1 MTSIE
6 FVINLLKNPLRRAAF
21 HCILKHMPLK
31 QLPFTKLFGALAGT
45 ALVVFSS
52 FSSCTLIGAAS
63 RIDDVLMAEEDPAIA
78 AGALPTMIVAS
89 EALSEADPKNQDKAV
104 TTASLYVMY
113 ANAFVQGPAAALGDE
128 RFEERQAAY
137 ERAGALYRRAYR
149 LLQATL
155 ERRLPGYVQAV
166 MDGKADLGKL
176 KKKDV
181 PLMYWTSAA
190 VLAAFGLNPLD
201 FESAR
206 YLGLASTFMKRA
218 VELDPGWNGGA
229 LYALYVPY
237 YASLPDYL
245 GGDPKKAIEAYEK
258 ALEYSKG
265 NSAALFVSYATSI
278 CVPADDYKGFIAALN
293 RALAIDPASVPGNR
307 LATIIAQ
314 NDARRLLASA
324 EDYFVLSEGGKTP

>member
-1 MTSIE
+1 MSL
-6 FVINLLKNPLRRAAF
+6 N
-21 HCILKHMPLK
+21 
-31 QLPFTKLFGALAGT
+31 QLPHIKACGILA
-45 ALVVFSS
+45 AAAIFLCSS
-52 FSSCTLIGAAS
+52 FSSCALIGAAS
-63 RIDDVLMAEEDPAIA
+63 KIDDVLMAEEDPAIA
-78 AGALPTMIVAS
+78 EGALPTMIVAS
-89 EALSEADPKNQDKAV
+89 EALSEADPRNQDKAV

-113 ANAFVQGPAAALGDE
+113 ANAFVQGPAAALSDE
-128 RFEERQAAY
+128 RFEERQTAY

-155 ERRLPGYVQAV
+155 ERRLPGYIQAL
-166 MDGKADLGKL
+166 MDGKADLAKL

-206 YLGLASTFMKRA
+206 YLGLASTLMKRA

-229 LYALYVPY
+229 VYALYVPY
-237 YASLPDYL
+237 YASLPEYL
-245 GGDPKKAIEAYEK
+245 GGDPKKALEAYEK

-265 NSAALFVSYATSI
+265 KSAALFVSYATSI
-278 CVPADDYKGFIAALN
+278 CAPANDYKGYVSALK
-293 RALAIDPASVPGNR
+293 RALSIDPASVPENR

-314 NDARRLLASA
+314 KDARRLLASA
-324 EDYFVLSEGGKTP
+324 EDYFMLSEGE